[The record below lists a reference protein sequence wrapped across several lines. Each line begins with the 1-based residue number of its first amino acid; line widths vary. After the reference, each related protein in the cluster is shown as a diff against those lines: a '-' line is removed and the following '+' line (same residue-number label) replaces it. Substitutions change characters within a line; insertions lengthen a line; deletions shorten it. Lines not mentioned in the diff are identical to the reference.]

1 MAVEESGKYN
11 ICYHCGEECRDV
23 DIEKDGKHFC
33 CTGCEFVY
41 DMLNSS
47 DLDDYY
53 EKFGNTGLSLKNTK
67 DADFAFLDDPNM
79 IETLLQYEIE
89 NESKVTVYLPQ
100 IYCSACIWLIEN
112 LHRLNP
118 AIIESRV
125 NFMKKEASIRYDNTK
140 ITLRG
145 VFELLHRIGYTPLLN
160 LSDTEKKSDNKEYKK
175 LWRKVGIAGFA
186 FGNLMLFALPDYL
199 AGGEIDEYFTTLG
212 YLNVF
217 LPSFNIKEV
226 YL

>member
-1 MAVEESGKYN
+1 MEESGKYN

-145 VFELLHRIGYTPLLN
+145 VFELLHRIGYTLLLN

-175 LWRKVGIAGFA
+175 LWRKVGIEGFA

-199 AGGEIDEYFTTLG
+199 AGGEIDEYFT
-212 YLNVF
+212 
-217 LPSFNIKEV
+217 II
-226 YL
+226 